1 MKIKSMLFITLLAIS
16 SSAVADYPHILN
28 IGVLRADCELLD
40 RPSQVRCEA
49 FLMGVFDTV
58 KALNASGKLNENYF
72 CAPEGMTEIRL
83 RQILVEDGA
92 SRYAEVADPAV
103 DVVFDVFSRAF
114 PCK

>member
-1 MKIKSMLFITLLAIS
+1 MKIRSMLFITLLAIS
-16 SSAVADYPHILN
+16 GSAVADYPHILN

-58 KALNASGKLNENYF
+58 KALTSAGKLNEKYF
-72 CAPEGMTEIRL
+72 CAPQGITEIRL
-83 RQILVEDGA
+83 RQVFVEDGA
-92 SRYAEVADPAV
+92 AGYTDTSVPAV
-103 DVVFDVFSRAF
+103 DVVLGAFSRAF